1 MSLLAQINNAAHT
14 GAFGHNPR
22 SEPTLAQLA
31 AGNYK
36 KGVVMVKGLSIA
48 IENPAYTYRK
58 GMDKTGQQWMC
69 LMQAHYGYIQ
79 GHKGNDGDDMDV
91 FIGVAPENDTV
102 YIVNQKTADGYFDE
116 HKIMLGFLSQQQ
128 AVDTYTHCFER
139 GMTGLMSVVP
149 CTMTQFKWWLANG
162 NKSRP
167 VTLDRLPYAGL
178 ERLDSVNWG
187 GTDGSNLYSHDGQVH
202 KLLYQIRQCDDT
214 HQALEPLAY
223 HDMIAELGNQG
234 FMYENYD
241 ALIVEYNK
249 LEKKAK
255 QLLMVMQGA
264 ADTVKPVGVTVSKPL
279 TKGGVANVVA
289 WFEMDDGQ
297 AVGVFFHNPDKTPK
311 KINPT
316 DEMISYKWVLN
327 KKDITIA
334 VAPEQGK
341 DLIIRTVAK
350 RIMQLVEKN
359 HDRFI
364 KANGDK
370 AALNQAEQDLTA
382 QVAEKQATLKGLQDE
397 VVALQGRKAE
407 KEALAGI
414 LAVNK
419 DLQKQID
426 EAGAN
431 SQELSVVDKAFKDFS
446 VKNNIPLY
454 VAMDLKRMI
463 AEHIADGRTTIIK
476 TGIKR
481 DGEQYKLTNGS
492 ANDRGLSFPT
502 KALALVQLMVDEAGK
517 QDIALTGQKEIDEV
531 VAGQS
536 SAPKPSNKRTFTYA
550 IKQAAETGKFYIQS
564 DDGGGVVLSRR
575 PSGFGILDATPWMM
589 FDTED
594 KARKYLVKKGMTE
607 AEKDFK
613 ASTIQ
618 PQEPV
623 TLTGKELGDFEPI
636 QERPSNWRTNLAN
649 ARAVAKSL
657 GIETKGKKLE
667 RLIKDVDIFDD
678 NEVKKQ
684 VLAEFKALASRLVL
698 PKGYIFDLSDAEKSI
713 GDITR
718 NTEAW
723 IRKQGKIDTNT
734 IRVELRT
741 IPDSSQ
747 GIIFNSVHIYA
758 DDPKT
763 KKEFDKFSYQR
774 FNDIGASTPETPKEI
789 IAKMELFLTK
799 AIFPK
804 IEYLKV
810 VNSTTLDTVDLP
822 SLGVA
827 NIESIGNENIFIEK
841 DGKYYISKVG
851 NTENYALGEWDF
863 AKYPEAKAA
872 PVTPVSELST
882 PNENFG
888 VSFLQDAVLRDA
900 KKQKVFA
907 FYMDNSDFVAPKE
920 RNKWQITGKG
930 TSGHVTPIAKPF
942 GQKVTA
948 NDDTKVF
955 ESKDAAEQWALDNG
969 YIVLQAEQVVK
980 NSMLAVQI
988 NERKSNVTQPAQPA
1002 SEPSMTNQDRDYLQS
1017 IIDGKDTGLA
1027 PKEITAKM
1035 RTIITAARE
1044 AKDTVTMD
1052 LGDQAAKAYAAQTKA
1067 KAVAK
1072 LAEVQ

>member
-128 AVDTYTHCFER
+128 AVDTYQHCFER

-162 NKSRP
+162 DKSRP

-187 GTDGSNLYSHDGQVH
+187 GTDGSNLYSHDGQLH

-341 DLIIRTVAK
+341 DLVIRTVAK

-382 QVAEKQATLKGLQDE
+382 QVAEKQAVLKGLQDE
-397 VVALQGRKAE
+397 VAALQVRKAE
-407 KEALAGI
+407 KEANKAPTAEELTKQGFDGIATELKKLGWTDDLVMGGLTKSFVGAKESGSVNEDGVLNVNVSRENGLIRAQVGADTLIPNSVDNIPQYGLNAQTEQSYKKVADKVNNAVDAYVEQRKVELAINGKSTLSANQSTDYGFTFIKDDFDKNKYRLLDAGGNEYQVIWKSGSTWTMMTGETFKTLADAKNAAIDHALNRKETERQEKASRAEVDGMRTVDENNEIERIASLYAAALGHPVSKRSREFASDI
-414 LAVNK
+414 LSKNAYGLEFIANGMNDKGKKVFSEVTGVSLPKQQGATWKAIRDWAGVSDEQENYRIAVRDVAYETKAFMREN
-419 DLQKQID
+419 
-426 EAGAN
+426 N
-431 SQELSVVDKAFKDFS
+431 VSQEMADKNKALIASK
-446 VKNNIPLY
+446 
-454 VAMDLKRMI
+454 I
-463 AEHIADGRTTIIK
+463 AEGFDNVEKIGNSYWFTNNAGQ
-476 TGIKR
+476 GINLSEKPKK
-481 DGEQYKLTNGS
+481 GYL
-492 ANDRGLSFPT
+492 GLS
-502 KALALVQLMVDEAGK
+502 KSRALVEAMLVENK
-517 QDIALTGQKEIDEV
+517 AKKLLDA
-531 VAGQS
+531 
-536 SAPKPSNKRTFTYA
+536 SA
-550 IKQAAETGKFYIQS
+550 IQS
-564 DDGGGVVLSRR
+564 QES
-575 PSGFGILDATPWMM
+575 
-589 FDTED
+589 
-594 KARKYLVKKGMTE
+594 
-607 AEKDFK
+607 
-613 ASTIQ
+613 IQ
-618 PQEPV
+618 QEPV
-623 TLTGKELGDFEPI
+623 TLTGKELGDVPTPP

-657 GIETKGKKLE
+657 GLETKGKKLVDLVGE
-667 RLIKDVDIFDD
+667 IEKAQTTQKSAPVPEPVQAPVIPEPTPAVVQAEPTDEDQDREFLLSAIDEKINILDAANVNKLAELSKVYTQGDMNGLIKQA
-678 NEVKKQ
+678 KQ
-684 VLAEFKALASRLVL
+684 VA
-698 PKGYIFDLSDAEKSI
+698 IDAVKRS
-713 GDITR
+713 
-718 NTEAW
+718 
-723 IRKQGKIDTNT
+723 
-734 IRVELRT
+734 
-741 IPDSSQ
+741 
-747 GIIFNSVHIYA
+747 
-758 DDPKT
+758 
-763 KKEFDKFSYQR
+763 
-774 FNDIGASTPETPKEI
+774 
-789 IAKMELFLTK
+789 
-799 AIFPK
+799 
-804 IEYLKV
+804 
-810 VNSTTLDTVDLP
+810 
-822 SLGVA
+822 VA
-827 NIESIGNENIFIEK
+827 N
-841 DGKYYISKVG
+841 
-851 NTENYALGEWDF
+851 A
-863 AKYPEAKAA
+863 
-872 PVTPVSELST
+872 
-882 PNENFG
+882 
-888 VSFLQDAVLRDA
+888 
-900 KKQKVFA
+900 
-907 FYMDNSDFVAPKE
+907 
-920 RNKWQITGKG
+920 
-930 TSGHVTPIAKPF
+930 
-942 GQKVTA
+942 
-948 NDDTKVF
+948 
-955 ESKDAAEQWALDNG
+955 
-969 YIVLQAEQVVK
+969 
-980 NSMLAVQI
+980 
-988 NERKSNVTQPAQPA
+988 
-1002 SEPSMTNQDRDYLQS
+1002 
-1017 IIDGKDTGLA
+1017 
-1027 PKEITAKM
+1027 TAKM
-1035 RTIITAARE
+1035 N
-1044 AKDTVTMD
+1044 
-1052 LGDQAAKAYAAQTKA
+1052 
-1067 KAVAK
+1067 
-1072 LAEVQ
+1072 

>member
-79 GHKGNDGDDMDV
+79 GYKGNDGDDMDV

-128 AVDTYTHCFER
+128 AVDTYQHCFER
-139 GMTGLMSVVP
+139 GWTGLMSVVP

-187 GTDGSNLYSHDGQVH
+187 GTDGSNLYSHDGQLH

-297 AVGVFFHNPDKTPK
+297 AVGVFFHNPDKNPK
-311 KINPT
+311 KLDPT

-334 VAPEQGK
+334 VAPENGK
-341 DLIIRTVAK
+341 DVIIRTVAK
-350 RIMQLVEKN
+350 RIMLLVEKN

-397 VVALQGRKAE
+397 VVALQARKAE
-407 KEALAGI
+407 KEAAQLA
-414 LAVNK
+414 
-419 DLQKQID
+419 
-426 EAGAN
+426 
-431 SQELSVVDKAFKDFS
+431 QE
-446 VKNNIPLY
+446 
-454 VAMDLKRMI
+454 
-463 AEHIADGRTTIIK
+463 
-476 TGIKR
+476 
-481 DGEQYKLTNGS
+481 
-492 ANDRGLSFPT
+492 
-502 KALALVQLMVDEAGK
+502 
-517 QDIALTGQKEIDEV
+517 
-531 VAGQS
+531 
-536 SAPKPSNKRTFTYA
+536 
-550 IKQAAETGKFYIQS
+550 QAAIQTPPLGFVGVWDSKSGQYPFQSITGSKIASF
-564 DDGGGVVLSRR
+564 
-575 PSGFGILDATPWMM
+575 ATR
-589 FDTED
+589 E
-594 KARKYLVKKGMTE
+594 E
-607 AEKDFK
+607 AESDFK

-623 TLTGKELGDFEPI
+623 TLTGKELENPTPA

-667 RLIKDVDIFDD
+667 RLLKDVDIFDD
-678 NEVKKQ
+678 NEVKKEL
-684 VLAEFKALASRLVL
+684 LAEFKGLASRLVL

-718 NTEAW
+718 STAAW

-747 GIIFNSVHIYA
+747 GIIFNSVHIYT

-763 KKEFDKFSYQR
+763 KKDFDKFSYQR
-774 FNDIGASTPETPKEI
+774 FGDIGASSPETPKEI

-799 AIFPK
+799 AILPE
-804 IEYLKV
+804 IEYQKV
-810 VNSTTLDTVDLP
+810 KNSTTLDTVDLP

-827 NIESIGNENIFIEK
+827 NIESIGDENINIEK

-863 AKYPEAKAA
+863 AKYPEGKAVPVAPVTQPVINRAFVKRFTELAKAA
-872 PVTPVSELST
+872 GVENVFSDEAQGNATAHFSNESTKKVSVVELDISADVLPPSGEVWAFEKHSKIEVSDGEGNMLATFNPTEMNLLKALDVANKYISDVAQPVSAPPT
-882 PNENFG
+882 PN
-888 VSFLQDAVLRDA
+888 
-900 KKQKVFA
+900 
-907 FYMDNSDFVAPKE
+907 P
-920 RNKWQITGKG
+920 
-930 TSGHVTPIAKPF
+930 
-942 GQKVTA
+942 
-948 NDDTKVF
+948 
-955 ESKDAAEQWALDNG
+955 
-969 YIVLQAEQVVK
+969 
-980 NSMLAVQI
+980 
-988 NERKSNVTQPAQPA
+988 
-1002 SEPSMTNQDRDYLQS
+1002 DRDYLQS
-1017 IIDGKDTGLA
+1017 IIDGDIDPLTIDFDALIALA
-1027 PKEITAKM
+1027 EKY
-1035 RTIITAARE
+1035 
-1044 AKDTVTMD
+1044 D
-1052 LGDQAAKAYAAQTKA
+1052 GDENMNPLIDVALEVINQAQQAASKGI
-1067 KAVAK
+1067 
-1072 LAEVQ
+1072 

>member
-128 AVDTYTHCFER
+128 AVDTYQHCFER
-139 GMTGLMSVVP
+139 GWTGLMSVVP

-162 NKSRP
+162 DKSRP

-178 ERLDSVNWG
+178 ERLDSVSWG

-234 FMYENYD
+234 FMYESYD
-241 ALIVEYNK
+241 ALVVEYNK

-255 QLLMVMQGA
+255 QLLMAMQSTNW
-264 ADTVKPVGVTVSKPL
+264 DTPSNTIDAGYGIKQKAKRIEGIVKPVGVTVSKPL

-370 AALNQAEQDLTA
+370 AELNQAEQDLTA

-397 VVALQGRKAE
+397 VAALQVRKAE
-407 KEALAGI
+407 KEALEIQVQAEAER
-414 LAVNK
+414 LA
-419 DLQKQID
+419 
-426 EAGAN
+426 
-431 SQELSVVDKAFKDFS
+431 QE
-446 VKNNIPLY
+446 
-454 VAMDLKRMI
+454 
-463 AEHIADGRTTIIK
+463 
-476 TGIKR
+476 
-481 DGEQYKLTNGS
+481 
-492 ANDRGLSFPT
+492 
-502 KALALVQLMVDEAGK
+502 
-517 QDIALTGQKEIDEV
+517 
-531 VAGQS
+531 
-536 SAPKPSNKRTFTYA
+536 
-550 IKQAAETGKFYIQS
+550 QAAIQTPPLGFVGVWDSKSGQYPFQSITGSKIASF
-564 DDGGGVVLSRR
+564 
-575 PSGFGILDATPWMM
+575 ATR
-589 FDTED
+589 E
-594 KARKYLVKKGMTE
+594 E

-613 ASTIQ
+613 ASAIQ

-657 GIETKGKKLE
+657 DIETKGKKLANLVDE
-667 RLIKDVDIFDD
+667 IDGKDSVPVVAPVAAPTPAAKSTDLTD
-678 NEVKKQ
+678 EEYAVLKK
-684 VLAEFKALASRLVL
+684 AYDEFKAKTDKIGAAKSREDALKIATDLVTEI
-698 PKGYIFDLSDAEKSI
+698 PEKEDQIRRAFSDA
-713 GDITR
+713 
-718 NTEAW
+718 
-723 IRKQGKIDTNT
+723 IRDNKWYGFEINFPKQPVKVKTDAELNSTLKRLQKALEGTAYSVNGKFNYGSAK
-734 IRVELRT
+734 LKLAYSNGG
-741 IPDSSQ
+741 SSW
-747 GIIFNSVHIYA
+747 GRGNKYA
-758 DDPKT
+758 DKTIDQIKGKFVVIHDVYAKDAIEWMKPLVDGMLSWLNGETVPKMFLGNDLKWDT
-763 KKEFDKFSYQR
+763 QIGTPRVIDDAFKE
-774 FNDIGASTPETPKEI
+774 
-789 IAKMELFLTK
+789 AK
-799 AIFPK
+799 
-804 IEYLKV
+804 
-810 VNSTTLDTVDLP
+810 
-822 SLGVA
+822 
-827 NIESIGNENIFIEK
+827 
-841 DGKYYISKVG
+841 
-851 NTENYALGEWDF
+851 
-863 AKYPEAKAA
+863 AKAA
-872 PVTPVSELST
+872 P
-882 PNENFG
+882 
-888 VSFLQDAVLRDA
+888 A
-900 KKQKVFA
+900 
-907 FYMDNSDFVAPKE
+907 AP
-920 RNKWQITGKG
+920 
-930 TSGHVTPIAKPF
+930 
-942 GQKVTA
+942 
-948 NDDTKVF
+948 
-955 ESKDAAEQWALDNG
+955 
-969 YIVLQAEQVVK
+969 
-980 NSMLAVQI
+980 
-988 NERKSNVTQPAQPA
+988 VTQPNNTLQKDISKSELFKDANVWAIDDFGKENGMVIYSRDEQDGFSIGIVDKLKQVNMQYTDIDTDQQTNESFSTENITNEQVIEKIKMFIAKHEQKSVELLPVQPA
-1002 SEPSMTNQDRDYLQS
+1002 SEPPMTNPDRDYLQS
-1017 IIDGKDTGLA
+1017 IIDGEADLSNGDDV
-1027 PKEITAKM
+1027 
-1035 RTIITAARE
+1035 E
-1044 AKDTVTMD
+1044 AKLTDISGRLDAELEPMFE
-1052 LGDQAAKAYAAQTKA
+1052 QAAEAFAQYAIAQAAT
-1067 KAVAK
+1067 V
-1072 LAEVQ
+1072 

>member
-36 KGVVMVKGLSIA
+36 KGLVMVKGLSIA

-128 AVDTYTHCFER
+128 AVDTYQHCFER
-139 GMTGLMSVVP
+139 GWTGLMSVVP

-370 AALNQAEQDLTA
+370 AELNQAEQDLTA
-382 QVAEKQATLKGLQDE
+382 QVAEKQAVLKGLQDE
-397 VVALQGRKAE
+397 VAALQVRKVQVEAE
-407 KEALAGI
+407 RLA
-414 LAVNK
+414 
-419 DLQKQID
+419 
-426 EAGAN
+426 
-431 SQELSVVDKAFKDFS
+431 QEQAA
-446 VKNNIPLY
+446 IQ
-454 VAMDLKRMI
+454 A
-463 AEHIADGRTTIIK
+463 
-476 TGIKR
+476 
-481 DGEQYKLTNGS
+481 
-492 ANDRGLSFPT
+492 
-502 KALALVQLMVDEAGK
+502 K

-536 SAPKPSNKRTFTYA
+536 STK
-550 IKQAAETGKFYIQS
+550 
-564 DDGGGVVLSRR
+564 
-575 PSGFGILDATPWMM
+575 
-589 FDTED
+589 
-594 KARKYLVKKGMTE
+594 
-607 AEKDFK
+607 
-613 ASTIQ
+613 TIQ
-618 PQEPV
+618 
-623 TLTGKELGDFEPI
+623 
-636 QERPSNWRTNLAN
+636 
-649 ARAVAKSL
+649 
-657 GIETKGKKLE
+657 
-667 RLIKDVDIFDD
+667 
-678 NEVKKQ
+678 
-684 VLAEFKALASRLVL
+684 
-698 PKGYIFDLSDAEKSI
+698 
-713 GDITR
+713 
-718 NTEAW
+718 
-723 IRKQGKIDTNT
+723 
-734 IRVELRT
+734 
-741 IPDSSQ
+741 
-747 GIIFNSVHIYA
+747 
-758 DDPKT
+758 
-763 KKEFDKFSYQR
+763 
-774 FNDIGASTPETPKEI
+774 
-789 IAKMELFLTK
+789 
-799 AIFPK
+799 
-804 IEYLKV
+804 
-810 VNSTTLDTVDLP
+810 
-822 SLGVA
+822 
-827 NIESIGNENIFIEK
+827 
-841 DGKYYISKVG
+841 
-851 NTENYALGEWDF
+851 
-863 AKYPEAKAA
+863 
-872 PVTPVSELST
+872 
-882 PNENFG
+882 
-888 VSFLQDAVLRDA
+888 
-900 KKQKVFA
+900 
-907 FYMDNSDFVAPKE
+907 
-920 RNKWQITGKG
+920 
-930 TSGHVTPIAKPF
+930 
-942 GQKVTA
+942 
-948 NDDTKVF
+948 
-955 ESKDAAEQWALDNG
+955 
-969 YIVLQAEQVVK
+969 
-980 NSMLAVQI
+980 
-988 NERKSNVTQPAQPA
+988 
-1002 SEPSMTNQDRDYLQS
+1002 
-1017 IIDGKDTGLA
+1017 
-1027 PKEITAKM
+1027 
-1035 RTIITAARE
+1035 
-1044 AKDTVTMD
+1044 
-1052 LGDQAAKAYAAQTKA
+1052 
-1067 KAVAK
+1067 
-1072 LAEVQ
+1072 

>member
-128 AVDTYTHCFER
+128 AVDTYQHCFER
-139 GMTGLMSVVP
+139 GWTGLMSVVP

-187 GTDGSNLYSHDGQVH
+187 GTDGSNLYSHDGQLH

-397 VVALQGRKAE
+397 VAALQGRKAE
-407 KEALAGI
+407 KEALAI
-414 LAVNK
+414 QAQAEAERLA
-419 DLQKQID
+419 
-426 EAGAN
+426 
-431 SQELSVVDKAFKDFS
+431 QE
-446 VKNNIPLY
+446 
-454 VAMDLKRMI
+454 
-463 AEHIADGRTTIIK
+463 
-476 TGIKR
+476 
-481 DGEQYKLTNGS
+481 
-492 ANDRGLSFPT
+492 
-502 KALALVQLMVDEAGK
+502 
-517 QDIALTGQKEIDEV
+517 
-531 VAGQS
+531 
-536 SAPKPSNKRTFTYA
+536 
-550 IKQAAETGKFYIQS
+550 QAAIQTPPLGFVGVWDSKSGQYPFQSITGSKIASF
-564 DDGGGVVLSRR
+564 
-575 PSGFGILDATPWMM
+575 ATR
-589 FDTED
+589 E
-594 KARKYLVKKGMTE
+594 E
-607 AEKDFK
+607 AESDFK
-613 ASTIQ
+613 ASAIQQPSSIDYSKYPVIATDDRYGQIIEVPTIWGDKVRVAKRQLENSGRTLLKRFTKAGAEIEGDSIHRENLLIGNAKLTEMAQIEKELKEKGYKVAPFPKSKQQEMKLIDAGYIGYSLDGKGWIKPSFTLAVIYAIPPISQ
-618 PQEPV
+618 PEPV
-623 TLTGKELGDFEPI
+623 TLTGKELENPTPP
-636 QERPSNWRTNLAN
+636 QERPLNWRTNLAN

-678 NEVKKQ
+678 NEVKKELL
-684 VLAEFKALASRLVL
+684 VEFKGLASRLVL

-718 NTEAW
+718 STAAW

-747 GIIFNSVHIYA
+747 GIIFNSVHIYT
-758 DDPKT
+758 DDPKM
-763 KKEFDKFSYQR
+763 KKDFDKFSYQR
-774 FNDIGASTPETPKEI
+774 FGDIGASSPETPKEI

-799 AIFPK
+799 AILPE
-804 IEYLKV
+804 IEYQKV
-810 VNSTTLDTVDLP
+810 KNSTTLDTVDLP

-827 NIESIGNENIFIEK
+827 NIESIGDENIYIEK

-863 AKYPEAKAA
+863 AKYPEGKPAPVAPVTQPVINRAFVKRFTELAKAA
-872 PVTPVSELST
+872 GAENVFSDEAQGNATAHFSNEATKKVSVVEIDISADIL
-882 PNENFG
+882 PPAG
-888 VSFLQDAVLRDA
+888 DVW
-900 KKQKVFA
+900 A
-907 FYMDNSDFVAPKE
+907 FE
-920 RNKWQITGKG
+920 RN
-930 TSGHVTPIAKPF
+930 
-942 GQKVTA
+942 
-948 NDDTKVF
+948 
-955 ESKDAAEQWALDNG
+955 SKIEVSDGEGN
-969 YIVLQAEQVVK
+969 
-980 NSMLAVQI
+980 MLATFNPTEMNLLKAFDVANKYI
-988 NERKSNVTQPAQPA
+988 SDVAQPE
-1002 SEPSMTNQDRDYLQS
+1002 SEPPMTNPDRDYLQS
-1017 IIDGKDTGLA
+1017 IIDGEADLSNGDDV
-1027 PKEITAKM
+1027 
-1035 RTIITAARE
+1035 E
-1044 AKDTVTMD
+1044 AKLTDISERLNAELEPMFE
-1052 LGDQAAKAYAAQTKA
+1052 QAAEAFAQYAIAQAAT
-1067 KAVAK
+1067 V
-1072 LAEVQ
+1072 